1 MFQSK
6 GGQNHS
12 PHPIRFIDLFC
23 GIGGFHLAAEQV
35 CQERGLQAACVFA
48 SDIDADA
55 QDAYEANFGMR
66 PTGDITQVAAQD
78 IPDHDVLF
86 AGFPCQPFSICGDRK
101 GFDDTRGTLFF
112 DVARILEEKRPAA
125 FVLENVKLLR
135 GHDGGRTLAVIMK
148 TLHDLGY
155 QAEWRILNALD
166 FGVPQRRER
175 ILIVGLREPRPF
187 VWPTGGVAMKP
198 LSAVLE
204 KNEDVP
210 PFYWASDKIRQAR
223 IVRREGKKVWDEPT
237 IWHENKGGNISAYP
251 YSCAM
256 RAGASY
262 NYLLVDG
269 VRRMTEREMLRLQ
282 GFPDTFKIVGG
293 YGAARK
299 QAGNSVAVPCVAAVF
314 RSVMDALTDN
324 QKVQPA
330 PSVVPIKPTRKAS
343 TKRLLAGAS
352 S

>member
-6 GGQNHS
+6 IDGETLSN
-12 PHPIRFIDLFC
+12 PVRFIDLFC

-35 CQERGLQAACVFA
+35 CQERGLQSSCVFA
-48 SDIDADA
+48 SDIDPDA
-55 QDAYEANFGMR
+55 QNAYEANFGMR
-66 PTGDITQVAAQD
+66 PVGDITQVTAQN

-112 DVARILEEKRPAA
+112 DVARILKEKQPAA

-135 GHDGGRTLAVIMK
+135 GHDKGRTLAVIMQ

-155 QAEWRILNALD
+155 QAEWRVLNALD

-175 ILIVGLREPRPF
+175 ILIVGFREPHPF
-187 VWPTGGVAMKP
+187 VWPVGGVAMKP
-198 LSAVLE
+198 LSEILE
-204 KNEDVP
+204 KDEDVP

-223 IVRREGKKVWDEPT
+223 VVRRMGKKVWDEPT

-262 NYLLVDG
+262 NYLLVNG
-269 VRRMTEREMLRLQ
+269 VRRLTEREMLRLQ
-282 GFPDTFKIVGG
+282 GFPDTFKVVGG

-299 QAGNSVAVPCVAAVF
+299 QAGNSVAVPCIAAVV
-314 RSVMDALTDN
+314 RSVIDAMITKNDLRLPQSMVQTRSTPKTASKRRLTG
-324 QKVQPA
+324 A
-330 PSVVPIKPTRKAS
+330 PS
-343 TKRLLAGAS
+343 
-352 S
+352 